1 MKQII
6 YYELFKKDILKT
18 IYNEKKLKRMDI
30 LTLFYLSEIDEEEVY
45 VRKLRDIMFD
55 QPSSEIT
62 NSLKTLEHF
71 GLLKKARDPFDERA
85 LILKDIQLSKIDEIL
100 DYCEKIV
107 QHHIDSI
114 DLVQKKK
121 LI

>member
-1 MKQII
+1 MREIV

-18 IYNEKKLKRMDI
+18 IYREKKLKRMDI

-45 VRKLRDIMFD
+45 VRKLRDLMFNP
-55 QPSSEIT
+55 PSSEIT

-71 GLLKKARDPFDERA
+71 GLLKKVRDPFDERA
-85 LILKDIQLSKIDEIL
+85 LILKNIQLNKIHEIL
-100 DYCEKIV
+100 SYCSKVIQLHV
-107 QHHIDSI
+107 DTI
-114 DLVQKKK
+114 DLVEKKK